1 MKERG
6 TCVVLELF
14 PQKKA
19 IFQRKI
25 HSFVFVK
32 VGGQYESHIFA
43 KEKTDVS
50 MVCISGSACRY
61 VVSR

>member
-1 MKERG
+1 MCCIRIISPKESDIPEED
-6 TCVVLELF
+6 TQF
-14 PQKKA
+14 
-19 IFQRKI
+19 F
-25 HSFVFVK
+25 FVK

-43 KEKTDVS
+43 NEKTDVS